1 LSLWNDAHYVPG
13 SFFIGRHGLSV
24 HLNEQITATG
34 GYAWLFLSPS
44 FSDNLMRA
52 EHRPWAQM
60 VFNFSVG
67 QKYQVHHRVRYDARF
82 RQNVADDEIVA
93 GYGFTNRVRF
103 MTSIRRPL
111 IGQVLGK
118 QIPFITLGNEVLLNF
133 GKKVYNN
140 NLDQNR
146 TWLMVGYELE

>member
-1 LSLWNDAHYVPG
+1 MLGNISYNTKFGKFGQTSFYELCPVNRIAIFLLVLLSSGVFAQNKIHSHNAQYWGGYITSTRIHSKLSLWNDAHYVPG

-67 QKYQVHHRVRYDARF
+67 
-82 RQNVADDEIVA
+82 
-93 GYGFTNRVRF
+93 
-103 MTSIRRPL
+103 
-111 IGQVLGK
+111 
-118 QIPFITLGNEVLLNF
+118 
-133 GKKVYNN
+133 
-140 NLDQNR
+140 
-146 TWLMVGYELE
+146 